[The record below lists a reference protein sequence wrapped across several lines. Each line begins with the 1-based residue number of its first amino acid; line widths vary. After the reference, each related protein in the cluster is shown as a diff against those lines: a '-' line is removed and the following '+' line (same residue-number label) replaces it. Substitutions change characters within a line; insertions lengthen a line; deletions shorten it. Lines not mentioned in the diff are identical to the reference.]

1 MKLTVEHVSKRYGKL
16 TAVKDMNVVFT
27 PGIIGLLGANGSG
40 KTTLLRMLV
49 DVLPNDEGK
58 ILFNDVDINQQR
70 GKYLAEVGYMPQHL
84 GMYPTFKVT
93 EFLQYMGA
101 VKGLTKDYTN
111 KRIQELL
118 PLVHLENEQRKKIKA
133 LSGGMRQRLGIAQ
146 ALLNDPAILVLDEP
160 TAGLDP
166 KERNQFSRM
175 LSELSRD
182 KIILISTHI
191 VSDVESIANRIMIMK
206 KGDMIAYD
214 TPQKLMQVLE
224 GKVRRTTLTHEELH
238 AFQTKYVI
246 CSQKEAIDH
255 VEVRYIDE
263 QQTSTGEIVDA
274 VLNDLYLY
282 YFEEEAR

>member
-1 MKLTVEHVSKRYGKL
+1 MKLTVEHVSKQYGKL
-16 TAVKDMNVVFT
+16 IAVKDMNVVFT
-27 PGIIGLLGANGSG
+27 SGIIGLLGANGSG

-49 DVLPNDEGK
+49 DVLPNDEGR
-58 ILFNDVDINQQR
+58 ILFNDVDITNQR

-84 GMYPTFKVT
+84 GMYPSFKVT

-101 VKGLTKDYTN
+101 VKGLTKEYTT
-111 KRIQELL
+111 KRIRELL
-118 PLVHLENEQRKKIKA
+118 PLVHLENEQKKKIKA

-166 KERNQFSRM
+166 KERNQFSRL

-182 KIILISTHI
+182 KIILLSTHI

-206 KGDMIAYD
+206 QGELIAYD
-214 TPQKLMQVLE
+214 TPRKLLQVLK
-224 GKVRRTTLTHEELH
+224 GKVRKTTLKHEELH
-238 AFQTKYVI
+238 AFQSKYVI
-246 CSQKEAIDH
+246 CSQKEAMDH

-263 QQTSTGEIVDA
+263 QQTSNGEIVEA